1 MFVKNIPSLDSR
13 TCRILVEGRTD
24 VDSPDTASPSDGKLE
39 NEYYRIT
46 VDPERGGICSIFDK
60 KAGREMVDKGCEW
73 EAGQLIRERLPDR
86 IVLSK
91 FTCYGM
97 ERTSVSGVKLTEGA
111 CGPLY
116 KSIMIEGECPGLTE
130 HGMRCEVKLYNG
142 QPRRESA

>member
-13 TCRILVEGRTD
+13 TCLILLNGNENKG
-24 VDSPDTASPSDGKLE
+24 DTEVSD
-39 NEYYRIT
+39 I
-46 VDPERGGICSIFDK
+46 PH
-60 KAGREMVDKGCEW
+60 
-73 EAGQLIRERLPDR
+73 ERLPDR